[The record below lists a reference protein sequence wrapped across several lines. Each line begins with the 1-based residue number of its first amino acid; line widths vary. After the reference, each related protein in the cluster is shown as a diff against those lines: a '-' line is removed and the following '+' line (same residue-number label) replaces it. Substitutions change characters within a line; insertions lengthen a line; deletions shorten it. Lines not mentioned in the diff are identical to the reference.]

1 MNNFG
6 FPQSNNYAQSQVT
19 SNQGYDTNYT
29 PVENGGLFTRDEC
42 RNLARYSDFDLER
55 SLRLMMEMEMEF
67 ARLLRLRSGWLIA
80 IVP

>member
-42 RNLARYSDFDLER
+42 RNLARYPQFDLER
-55 SLRLMMEMEMEF
+55 SSRPTMETEMES
-67 ARLLRLRSGWLIA
+67 ARPLKLQSG
-80 IVP
+80 